1 MNGTAR
7 RSICPVLST
16 VQSAIRPTQAPPSV
30 GYWTFCSGASVGTVI
45 RENSAK
51 SRSRAASP
59 RSG

>member
-7 RSICPVLST
+7 CSICPLLST
-16 VQSAIRPTQAPPSV
+16 VQSAIRPTQVPASV
-30 GYWTFCSGASVGTVI
+30 GYWTSCSGTSDGTVI

-59 RSG
+59 QSG